1 MVIVSKRMRRN
12 ANEKQSADHCY
23 SIFLTGKEGS
33 RVICLESY
41 SRNIIGSGGKGKV
54 GRTVRNIC
62 LS

>member
-1 MVIVSKRMRRN
+1 MRRN